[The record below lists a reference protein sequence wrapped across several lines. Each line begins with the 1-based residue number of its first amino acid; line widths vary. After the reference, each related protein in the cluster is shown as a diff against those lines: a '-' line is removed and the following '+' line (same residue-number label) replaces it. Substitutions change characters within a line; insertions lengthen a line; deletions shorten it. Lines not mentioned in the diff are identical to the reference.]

1 MPLGSLPRRRRKRT
15 LTQRV
20 QFTTAT
26 TYLFDVAYGGSA
38 VPIDS
43 GPPIGLARRH
53 CDSTDT
59 DLTQCLD
66 LTASYGTV
74 RKFDHVERIALL
86 KAAAY
91 PVKEITDF
99 CFDAIDV
106 RKSRLDTVEDFKRK
120 RHRRDA
126 EARRQRRC
134 LDGACSSDDDDT
146 LDDES

>member
-1 MPLGSLPRRRRKRT
+1 MPLGALPRRRRKRT
-15 LTQRV
+15 LPHRV

-26 TYLFDVAYGGSA
+26 TFLFDVAYGGSA
-38 VPIDS
+38 VPNES

-53 CDSTDT
+53 SDSTDT
-59 DLTQCLD
+59 DLSQYLD
-66 LTASYGTV
+66 ATSPRGTV

-106 RKSRLDTVEDFKRK
+106 RKSRHDTIEEYKRK
-120 RHRRDA
+120 RHQRDSDSRRV
-126 EARRQRRC
+126 RPC
-134 LDGACSSDDDDT
+134 LDGGCSSDDDDP